1 MKTIKLHTA
10 FIKCFF
16 ITLIA
21 LTLTNCSNK
30 EDLLTDRISITNGIT
45 QIKIGEEY
53 QLKYH
58 INSEMPEN
66 YIIYWKSSAMDI
78 LSVSSNGKIQGR
90 KEGKA
95 EITLTAQSNS
105 NLLYDKLSIDVSLV
119 AVEQISFTTDYVELE
134 EGDFYTPN
142 YEIIPSNA
150 TNKELTW
157 HSTDVSIA
165 IVEAGQIKAIAPG
178 NCEVIVESNNNI
190 TATIKIKVNPVKLY
204 EVTSNEAGMLRDV
217 LGGKESLQSIKKLK
231 ISGELNA
238 YDIED
243 IRNMNSLIYLDLL
256 DVKLVPGGVYSGDN
270 TIEENV
276 IDDWMFY
283 NLNIKYIILPSSVTD
298 IGFHAFDSCTQLEE
312 CILPKSLRT
321 IGYCSFIDCSSLK
334 EIVLPET
341 LESIG
346 YHSFTDCISITKF
359 NIPDNVKFID
369 GSAFFNCTGI
379 KELIIGSG
387 VQTINKF
394 AFNKCVNI
402 ETIYMN
408 SIPNENTKFATDM
421 FDESIYNKATLYIP
435 KGSLDAFKHT
445 PFENFKNIIE
455 KK

>member
-1 MKTIKLHTA
+1 MKTIKLPTT
-10 FIKCFF
+10 FIKYFF

-21 LTLTNCSNK
+21 STLTNCSNN
-30 EDLLTDRISITNGIT
+30 EDLLTDSISITNGIT
-45 QIKIGEEY
+45 QIKIGEEH
-53 QLKYH
+53 QLKYL
-58 INSEMPEN
+58 INSETPEN
-66 YIIYWKSSAMDI
+66 YIIHWESSATDI
-78 LSVSSNGKIQGR
+78 LSVSSNGKIQGK

-105 NLLYDKLSIDVSLV
+105 NLLYDKLSIDVSSV
-119 AVEQISFTTDYVELE
+119 AVEQISLTTDYVELE

-165 IVEAGQIKAIAPG
+165 RVEAGKIKAITPG
-178 NCEVIVESNNNI
+178 NCEVIAESNNNI
-190 TATIKIKVNPVKLY
+190 TATIKIKVNPIKLY
-204 EVTSNEAGMLRDV
+204 EVTSNKAGMLRDA

-283 NLNIKYIILPSSVTD
+283 DLNIKYIILPSSVTD

-312 CILPKSLRT
+312 CILPKSLKST
-321 IGYCSFIDCSSLK
+321 GYCSFIDCSSLK

-346 YHSFTDCISITKF
+346 YHSFSGCISITKF

-435 KGSLDAFKHT
+435 KGSLYAFKHT